1 VFTRDVQTAIR
12 LGEPLSDGRR
22 SPGDSS
28 EPPTQAIVEQSR
40 RVLAHGDLRCEIPV
54 SCPFSN

>member
-28 EPPTQAIVEQSR
+28 EPPTQAIVERSR
-40 RVLAHGDLRCEIPV
+40 RVLAHGDTRAVKPL
-54 SCPFSN
+54 